1 MSHFYVAARYRTLKL
16 GDLKTVLKQ
25 LCILGLLSATV
36 LVSTSDAALAG
47 GRRGRSHPRPPQPLV
62 SPVGSVEPQNEFV
75 DPVYEGADYA
85 GNGDS
90 YWNDPT
96 YWTEPTG
103 QSSSQEAI
111 TNAVATGDRSTATSN
126 VNQFSYQSRYGDQG
140 GSGNQYWSAPSIQ
153 ISVQQ
158 ATANAVA
165 NGNNTTA
172 ASNIHQMNHQ
182 EDWNSGGWGDGYD
195 YETDPHA
202 QVSTQQ
208 AVGNAI
214 ATGDHSNATSN
225 IDQTNVQDYS
235 QDYSIDPGYFDYGYG
250 YGY

>member
-1 MSHFYVAARYRTLKL
+1 MAHFYVIARYRILKL

-25 LCILGLLSATV
+25 LCILGLLAATV
-36 LVSTSDAALAG
+36 LVSTSTAAFAG
-47 GRRGRSHPRPPQPLV
+47 GRRGRPHPPQPLV
-62 SPVGSVEPQNEFV
+62 SPMSSVEPQNEFA
-75 DPVYEGADYA
+75 DPVNDGSSYVE
-85 GNGDS
+85 NGYGD
-90 YWNDPT
+90 WTDPT
-96 YWTEPTG
+96 V
-103 QSSSQEAI
+103 QSSNQEAI

-126 VNQFSYQSRYGDQG
+126 VNQFNYQSRYGNQG
-140 GSGNQYWSAPSIQ
+140 VSGNQYGYWSAPSIQ

-182 EDWNSGGWGDGYD
+182 EGWNSPDGWGDGYD
-195 YETDPHA
+195 YGVDPQA
-202 QVSTQQ
+202 QISTQQ

-225 IDQTNVQDYS
+225 IDQTNVQDYPL
-235 QDYSIDPGYFDYGYG
+235 DPGSFDYGYG